1 MNESLA
7 GKKQKK
13 NEINLKTRKK
23 KGNLTFR
30 SNNIVKVKTRIIY

>member
-1 MNESLA
+1 MNESLG

-23 KGNLTFR
+23 KGNLMFR
-30 SNNIVKVKTRIIY
+30 PNNVIKLKTRII